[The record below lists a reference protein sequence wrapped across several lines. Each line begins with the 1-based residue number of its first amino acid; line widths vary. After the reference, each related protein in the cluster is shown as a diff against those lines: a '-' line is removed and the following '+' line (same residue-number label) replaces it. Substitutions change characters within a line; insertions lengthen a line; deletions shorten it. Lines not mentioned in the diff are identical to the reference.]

1 MEGMNEREKE
11 NLFFTFQ
18 QTIDSIIIDKK
29 KNPKNEK
36 LLNNFKGKINLG
48 LQIDEDDYLW
58 LNLLAEDG
66 NYSLNRGKLEV
77 FDLELKASPED
88 LLFFSSGENS
98 IMNMMMKK
106 NGFGERKL
114 RFSKSSSGKMN
125 LGILLK
131 LSKILVLD

>member
-1 MEGMNEREKE
+1 MNEEEME

-36 LLNNFKGKINLG
+36 LLNNFHAKINLG
-48 LQIDEDDYLW
+48 LQIDENDYFW
-58 LNLLAEDG
+58 LNLLAEEG
-66 NYSLNRGKLEV
+66 NYSLNRGLLED
-77 FDLELKASPED
+77 FDLKLKASPED
-88 LLFFSSGENS
+88 LLFFTNGENS

-106 NGFGERKL
+106 NRFGKRKL
-114 RFSKSSSGKMN
+114 RFSKSSEGKRN
-125 LGILLK
+125 IGILLK

>member
-1 MEGMNEREKE
+1 MEEMKEQEKE
-11 NLFFTFQ
+11 NLFLTFK

-36 LLNNFKGKINLG
+36 LLSNFEANINLG
-48 LQIDEDDYLW
+48 LQINDDDYFW
-58 LNLLAEDG
+58 LNLIAKEG
-66 NYSLNRGKLEV
+66 NYSLNKGLLDE

-106 NGFGERKL
+106 NRFGKRKL
-114 RFSKSSSGKMN
+114 RFSQGSEGKRN
-125 LGILLK
+125 IGKLLK

>member
-1 MEGMNEREKE
+1 MVEMNDQEKE
-11 NLFFTFQ
+11 NLFLTFK

-36 LLNNFKGKINLG
+36 LLNNFAAKINLG
-48 LQIDEDDYLW
+48 LQIDDDDYFW
-58 LNLLAEDG
+58 LNLTAEDG
-66 NYSLNRGKLEV
+66 NYSLNRDKLDEY
-77 FDLELKASPED
+77 DLELKASPED

-106 NGFGERKL
+106 NSFGKRKL
-114 RFSKSSSGKMN
+114 RFSKGSKGRRNIGK
-125 LGILLK
+125 LLK

>member
-106 NGFGERKL
+106 NAFGERKL